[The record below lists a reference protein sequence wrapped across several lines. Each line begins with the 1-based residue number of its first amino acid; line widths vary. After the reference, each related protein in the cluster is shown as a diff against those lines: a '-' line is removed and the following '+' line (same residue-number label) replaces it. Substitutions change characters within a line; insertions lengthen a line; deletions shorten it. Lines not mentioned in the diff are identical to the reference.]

1 MSHRFTT
8 WWRALS
14 VVLLSLATVTWPS
27 AARADTTVTFVVVHQ
42 GSVATL
48 SSRGVS
54 RFSTTLRL
62 DSASPARVS
71 VTLYPALITQGALE
85 AIVDGDGAST
95 KPLSTTAFALNCEH
109 AGEATFS
116 VTLHTHGL
124 SSPPET
130 CDDATPALRLICTAA
145 CAGVYPLRYRV
156 DVNDTTTEKWSLIA
170 VQTSSVAQPLN
181 VSLVETLS
189 PKALH
194 HAKRS
199 LAVLDTMGH
208 FASSPLTL
216 GADYQ
221 SLADVQLN
229 PTGDAPWVTAVSKAL
244 ASPLHR
250 AIDAPPR
257 STDFAGLAAHHLTT
271 QIGEQLT
278 LSQEILTALTGRYVD
293 DPVLLSGP
301 QAAEGLFAL
310 ARLGIGNVVLPE
322 SDLSVAPSTTLTW
335 GAPFHVVGAGSL
347 TALSVD
353 GPLSTLVGNAS
364 IEPGRRAAMTLAWLA
379 FLHFEAPNAPSLR
392 DVVIETS
399 VDSSSSTFLND
410 LLSGFA
416 GNPFSRL
423 SPLTPLFDHSLIG
436 TDGAPVD
443 RSLSA
448 TPIVSTWSSHN
459 VSSLLSVISGV
470 NSYAQGVKSGDVAT
484 ALRVAVAQSEELGDP
499 SKRQG
504 AIDAAQNL
512 LNYQLKLFS
521 VDASAITLAGPG
533 TSLPIT
539 IISHAPYTVDAV
551 VHLLTNGITFP
562 KGDALPVSMNS
573 PTKSL
578 RVPTSNPRGSSL
590 TLQVILTT
598 PNDQV
603 VLARTAIQVRIAGT
617 SVVGYLLTF
626 ASLLVLAIWWWRTNR
641 RRSRGRHAR

>member
-8 WWRALS
+8 WWRALG

-27 AARADTTVTFVVVHQ
+27 AARADTTSTFVVVHQ
-42 GSVATL
+42 DAVAAL
-48 SSRGVS
+48 SFQGTD

-62 DSASPARVS
+62 ANASRAHVS
-71 VTLYPALITQGALE
+71 VTLYPALVTQGALE
-85 AIVDGDGAST
+85 AIVDGAGAST
-95 KPLSTTAFALNCEH
+95 KPLSTTGFALNCERS
-109 AGEATFS
+109 GEATFS
-116 VTLHTHGL
+116 ITLHTHGL
-124 SSPPET
+124 ASPPRT
-130 CDDATPALRLICTAA
+130 CNGATPALRLICTVS

-156 DVNDTTTEKWSLIA
+156 KLNGTTTEKWSLLA
-170 VQTSSVAQPLN
+170 VQTSNVAQPLN
-181 VSLVETLS
+181 VALIETLS
-189 PKALH
+189 PKVLL

-199 LAVLDTMGH
+199 LAVLNTMGR

-221 SLADVQLN
+221 TLADIQVN
-229 PTGDAPWVTAVSKAL
+229 GTSGVKWVSALSKAL

-250 AIDAPPR
+250 GIDAPPR
-257 STDFAGLAAHHLTT
+257 STDFGGLATHHLTT

-293 DPVLLSGP
+293 EPVLLSGP
-301 QAAEGLFAL
+301 QAAAGLFAL
-310 ARLGIGNVVLPE
+310 ARLGIGDVVLPE
-322 SDLSVAPSTTLTW
+322 SDLAVAPSSTLTW

-353 GPLSTLVGNAS
+353 GPLSSLVGNAS
-364 IEPGRRAAMTLAWLA
+364 IEPGRRAAMTLAALA
-379 FLHFEAPNAPSLR
+379 FLHFEEPNAPSSR

-423 SPLTPLFDHSLIG
+423 SPLTPLFSSSLIG
-436 TDGAPVD
+436 TNGSPID
-443 RSLSA
+443 RSID
-448 TPIVSTWSSHN
+448 TPSVASTWSSHN
-459 VSSLLSVISGV
+459 VSSLLAVISGV
-470 NSYAQGVKSGDVAT
+470 TSYDQGVKSGNIAT
-484 ALRVAVAQSEELGDP
+484 ALHVAVAQSEEFGSP
-499 SKRQG
+499 GKRQG

-512 LNYQLKLFS
+512 LNDQLKLFS
-521 VDASAITLAGPG
+521 VDAGAITLAGTG

-551 VHLLTNGITFP
+551 VHLVTNGIDFP
-562 KGDALPVSMNS
+562 KGNALPISMTS
-573 PTKSL
+573 PTQSL
-578 RVPTSNPRGSSL
+578 RVPTANPHGSSL
-590 TLQVILTT
+590 TLQVVLTT
-598 PNDQV
+598 PNNQV
-603 VLARTAIQVRIAGT
+603 VLARAAIQVRIAGT

-626 ASLLVLAIWWWRTNR
+626 ASLVVLAIWWWRTTR

>member
-27 AARADTTVTFVVVHQ
+27 AARADTTFTFVVVHQ
-42 GSVATL
+42 DAVATL
-48 SSRGVS
+48 SPQGVD

-62 DSASPARVS
+62 GAASHVHVS
-71 VTLYPALITQGALE
+71 VTLYPALITHGALQ
-85 AIVDGDGAST
+85 AIVEGDSAST
-95 KPLSTTAFALNCEH
+95 KPMSTTGFGLACERS
-109 AGEATFS
+109 GEATFS
-116 VTLHTHGL
+116 VTLHTRGL
-124 SSPPET
+124 ASPPRT
-130 CDDATPALRLICTAA
+130 CDGATPALRLLCTSA

-156 DVNDTTTEKWSLIA
+156 DINGVTSEKWSLIA

-181 VSLVETLS
+181 VALVETLS

-221 SLADVQLN
+221 SLADIQLN
-229 PTGDAPWVTAVSKAL
+229 AGSDAAWVSALSKSL

-250 AIDAPPR
+250 AVDAPPR
-257 STDFAGLAAHHLTT
+257 STDFGGLAAHHLTT

-278 LSQEILTALTGRYVD
+278 LSQQILTGLTGRYVD
-293 DPVLLSGP
+293 EPVLLSGP
-301 QAAEGLFAL
+301 QAANGLFAF
-310 ARLGIGNVVLPE
+310 ARLGIGDVVLPE
-322 SDLSVAPSTTLTW
+322 SDLAVAPSTTLTW

-353 GPLSTLVGNAS
+353 GPLSALVGDSS
-364 IEPGRRAAMTLAWLA
+364 IEPGRRAAMTLAALA
-379 FLHFEAPNAPSLR
+379 FLHFEAPNAPSSR
-392 DVVIETS
+392 EVVVETS
-399 VDSSSSTFLND
+399 IDSSSSTFLND

-423 SPLTPLFDHSLIG
+423 SALTPLFNSSLIG
-436 TDGAPVD
+436 TDGAPAD
-443 RSLSA
+443 RSLAA
-448 TPIVSTWSSHN
+448 TSLVSTWSSHN

-470 NSYAQGVKSGDVAT
+470 TSYDQGVKSGDIAT
-484 ALRVAVAQSEELGDP
+484 ALHVAVAQSEEVGDP
-499 SKRQG
+499 GKRQG
-504 AIDAAQNL
+504 AIDAAQSL
-512 LNYQLKLFS
+512 LNDQLKLFS
-521 VDASAITLAGPG
+521 VDASAITLAGTG

-551 VHLLTNGITFP
+551 VHLVTTGITFP
-562 KGDALPVSMNS
+562 KGNALSVTMNS
-573 PTKSL
+573 PTQSL

-590 TLQVILTT
+590 TLQVVLTT

-626 ASLLVLAIWWWRTNR
+626 ASLLVLAIWWYRTNR